1 MKMIFFFDDVLKNP
15 DEYVDDILD
24 NGFIDVQ
31 NEHQLFKRVMPR
43 GLDEF
48 TSFLLKNYP
57 DYEVALNF
65 ARQSPEGQ
73 EEPNYIHTDEMMGD
87 LTAVLYLNKKHPA
100 DYGTTIYDDDDNIL
114 YINHARYNTC
124 FIFSSDLPH
133 SRNLE
138 NNFGEDDDSRLVQ
151 VVFLKKKNNE

>member
-1 MKMIFFFDDVLKNP
+1 MKMIFFFDDVLRNP

-24 NGFIDVQ
+24 NGFIDF
-31 NEHQLFKRVMPR
+31 NDGHQVFKRVMPR

-48 TSFLLKNYP
+48 TSFLLENYP
-57 DYEVALNF
+57 DYEVALSF

-87 LTAVLYLNKKHPA
+87 LTAVLYLNKEHPIQ
-100 DYGTTIYDDDDNIL
+100 YGTTIYDDDDNIL
-114 YINHARYNTC
+114 YINHARYNSC
-124 FIFSSDLPH
+124 FVFSSNLPH

-138 NNFGEDDDSRLVQ
+138 NNFGDGDDSRLVQ
-151 VVFLKKKNNE
+151 VVFLKKKKI